1 MAKFDETLK
10 EVKQEIATL
19 MTKEGVSDKD
29 LEDLTSLTQRVDELG
44 KQHQEL
50 VESHAKMKDKYI
62 EAVVSYG
69 TKTPPKDDVDSGKE
83 KTFEEI
89 AQEHLAKAN

>member
-10 EVKQEIATL
+10 LVKQSIATL

-29 LEDLTSLTQRVDELG
+29 LELFTSLTKQVDELG
-44 KQHQEL
+44 TQHQEL
-50 VESHAKMKDKYI
+50 VDSHAKMKDKYI
-62 EAVVSYG
+62 EAVVGCG

-89 AQEHLAKAN
+89 AQEHLSKAN